1 MVQQGIQVLSAADG
15 LTVPLEEPSRQYERS
30 TPWRLSAP
38 ALFFVVAVLMVPL
51 LMMARLSLQRYDA
64 VDMYV
69 EAVTP
74 ENYVKFF
81 GDPFYRSAMITTL
94 WVAGL
99 TTLLCLAGALP
110 VAYFIARAAAPALKR
125 VLVIIIVM
133 PLLMGNVV
141 RTAGWVIVLDNGGLL
156 NYLITRVTGGGH
168 ERFLYTPGAVL
179 LGLTS
184 VLMPYMIVTLHSVLE
199 GIDPALEEASLNLGA
214 THATT
219 FVRIVMPLLA
229 PGILAG
235 CVLCFILSMNAY
247 ATPVLLGGPK
257 FLMMAPL
264 VYDQFAQSM
273 NWPFGAALA
282 IVLITATATLT
293 ILSGI
298 VFARA
303 AR

>member
-1 MVQQGIQVLSAADG
+1 M
-15 LTVPLEEPSRQYERS
+15 TVPLAEASRRS
-30 TPWRLSAP
+30 GRLAPWRLSAP
-38 ALFFVVAVLMVPL
+38 ALFFVVAVLMIPL
-51 LMMARLSLQRYDA
+51 VMMARLSLQRYDA

-74 ENYVKFF
+74 ENYLKFF
-81 GDPFYRSAMITTL
+81 ADPFYRSAMVTTL
-94 WVAGL
+94 WVASL

-110 VAYFIARAAAPALKR
+110 VAYFIARAAAPTLKR
-125 VLVIIIVM
+125 VLILLIVM

-141 RTAGWVIVLDNGGLL
+141 RTAGWVIVLDNGGVLNHLL
-156 NYLITRVTGGGH
+156 SRLTGAGH

-179 LGLTS
+179 VGLVS
-184 VLMPYMIVTLHSVLE
+184 VLMPYMIITLHSVLE

-214 THATT
+214 TPAAT
-219 FVRIVMPLLA
+219 FMRIVVPLLA

-235 CVLCFILSMNAY
+235 SVLCFILSMNAY

-264 VYDQFAQSM
+264 IYDQFAQSM

-282 IVLITATATLT
+282 LILITVTATLT
-293 ILSGI
+293 LLSGI
-298 VFARA
+298 AFAKVMR
-303 AR
+303 